1 MRSQPALPHATAP
14 RHRGRHLLAAAALAS
29 LAAVGLQA
37 APASAH
43 VEPTVTEVAA
53 GSEAT
58 LTFEVEH
65 GCGESPTVR
74 VDIKAP
80 DTVTDPTPVDKAG
93 WNSSVADGVVTFEW
107 AGTDGQ
113 EDGTFE
119 VGFTAPDAA
128 GETLLFPTVQTCAE
142 GSYDWIQEDADGDR
156 PAPRVVVVAG
166 STPDE
171 PATTATTAAPDDGG
185 TTTADA
191 EETTTTVDGSGA
203 ATDDAD
209 DDADGGSNAALLAV
223 GVIVVIAVV
232 GGGVVLARRR
242 SGQGS

>member
-1 MRSQPALPHATAP
+1 MRSQPALRHAPAP
-14 RHRGRHLLAAAALAS
+14 RRRGRHLLAAAALAS
-29 LAAVGLQA
+29 LGAIGLQA

-80 DTVTDPTPVDKAG
+80 EAVTDPTPVDKPG

-113 EDGTFE
+113 DDGTFE

-156 PAPRVVVVAG
+156 PAPRVVVIAG
-166 STPDE
+166 SAPE
-171 PATTATTAAPDDGG
+171 APATTTTTAATDDEGTATTEGPD
-185 TTTADA
+185 
-191 EETTTTVDGSGA
+191 ETTTTAGGSTTSA
-203 ATDDAD
+203 EDDE
-209 DDADGGSNAALLAV
+209 ADGGSNAALLAV
-223 GVIVVIAVV
+223 GVVAVIAVV